1 MTFSD
6 VSSLKFISKTHQ
18 TIKMMTRAGCSNNT
32 KRRRWT
38 PPNNHYAINTQ
49 VEAVK
54 NNIEQSKTVSPRNIR
69 PNLSKDEKVALKNL
83 SKQDGRVA
91 QWLQWTK

>member
-18 TIKMMTRAGCSNNT
+18 TIKMTRAACSNKT
-32 KRRRWT
+32 KRRKWT
-38 PPNNHYAINTQ
+38 PPNNHYAINTY

-54 NNIEQSKTVSPRNIR
+54 NNIEQSKT
-69 PNLSKDEKVALKNL
+69 L
-83 SKQDGRVA
+83 A
-91 QWLQWTK
+91 QEI

>member
-18 TIKMMTRAGCSNNT
+18 TIKMMTRAACSNKT
-32 KRRRWT
+32 KRRKWT
-38 PPNNHYAINTQ
+38 PPNNHYAIDTY

-54 NNIEQSKTVSPRNIR
+54 NNIEQSKT
-69 PNLSKDEKVALKNL
+69 L
-83 SKQDGRVA
+83 A
-91 QWLQWTK
+91 QEI